1 MAIEYTL
8 AMVKPDAVSK
18 GSTWHIIQDMAS
30 SGLRP
35 VAVRMTRLSK
45 EQAKTFYAVHAG
57 KKFFEGLTDF
67 MSSGPIVALV
77 LEGENAIPKYRELM
91 GSTDSKKAAP
101 GTLRQKFGTDVSQNA
116 VHGSDS
122 PENVRR
128 EAGFFFSGT
137 ELAVLGISIDAI
149 GATVP
154 PAAPGTP
161 AAPGQT
167 PAATAA
173 PPAKR

>member
-122 PENVRR
+122 PENVLAGWKNSDCGMVRR
-128 EAGFFFSGT
+128 PCSSPVEVS
-137 ELAVLGISIDAI
+137 VLVASTSASK
-149 GATVP
+149 P
-154 PAAPGTP
+154 PSP
-161 AAPGQT
+161 
-167 PAATAA
+167 
-173 PPAKR
+173 R

>member
-57 KKFFEGLTDF
+57 KQFFEGLTDF

-154 PAAPGTP
+154 PAAPSTP